1 MYAVMTLEQI
11 DAELREWDHK
21 LRVASD
27 NMLELSGST
36 SYQRLMGEGH
46 WPKVQLSGATA
57 DRAQP
62 AIAGLNTLW
71 VYYSLIRDTIRRA
84 HKLRESF
91 SSLLPS
97 RSLLGEIEQLLHG
110 PSIELPAVATPLDQR
125 GLLAAAEVAQSV
137 QPEWLLAAMNQLFE
151 QGRDAV
157 LAIGAAWD
165 DLPQQLVRFEA
176 ELSKLAA
183 EDGSFPEEIASAR
196 RHLAVLLQQ
205 FDTDPLTAL
214 RGSSALGAEIEALR
228 TRVDQLTTTR
238 NRVSEAVQDAQR
250 VLGEVGQAHRQT
262 ALMFAECMLR
272 VRSEPAASL
281 PRPVDD
287 ELIAALE
294 PWLAKLAADVA
305 AGRWQPVR
313 VGIERWNASA
323 RQYLESDRESHHV
336 SELLLNER
344 RDLRGLLGALKA
356 KAIANGRAE
365 DPALAELER
374 EANTLLAQR
383 PTPLE
388 PLRRVVADYQERLL

>member
-1 MYAVMTLEQI
+1 MTLEQI
-11 DAELREWDHK
+11 DADLREWDHK
-21 LRVASD
+21 LRMASD

-46 WPKVQLSGATA
+46 WPRVQLSGATA
-57 DRAQP
+57 DHAMP

-71 VYYSLIRDTIRRA
+71 VYYSLIRDTIRHAR
-84 HKLRESF
+84 KLRESI

-97 RSLLGEIEQLLHG
+97 HSLLGEIEQLLRG
-110 PSIELPAVATPLDQR
+110 SSIKLPAVATPLQQR
-125 GLLAAAEVAQSV
+125 GLLAAAEVAESV
-137 QPEWLLAAMNQLFE
+137 QPERLLTAMNQLFE
-151 QGRDAV
+151 QGRDVV

-165 DLPQQLVRFEA
+165 DLPQQLVGFESELA
-176 ELSKLAA
+176 ELAA
-183 EDGSFPEEIASAR
+183 QDSSFPEEVAAAR
-196 RHLAVLLQQ
+196 RHLAALLQQ

-214 RGSSALGAEIEALR
+214 NGSSALRAEIKALQ
-228 TRVDQLTTTR
+228 TRVNQLTTAR
-238 NRVSEAVQDAQR
+238 QRVSEDVRAGQR
-250 VLGEVGQAHRQT
+250 LLAEVGQAHRQT
-262 ALMFAECMLR
+262 TLTLAECKLK
-272 VRSEPAASL
+272 VQSEPAAAL
-281 PRPVDD
+281 PRPADD

-294 PWLAKLAADVA
+294 PWLAKLAAEVA

-313 VGIERWNASA
+313 VGIERWNAAA
-323 RQYLESDRESHHV
+323 RQYLDADRESLHV
-336 SELLLNER
+336 SEMLLDQR

-356 KAIANGRAE
+356 KAMANGRAE